1 MGDAEASPGPSSS
14 ASSSPPDPT
23 RAAKLC
29 RRLHR
34 GLAVRVGTSLPASA
48 QHKAALQLLELRD
61 LVANGTALDVAC
73 KTQLLCVG
81 IACARAAWYSGGDE
95 AAQQMRLTMT
105 LVFALLVLACG
116 AGAFQAAPLRSTA
129 PARPAAAASVSMKRI
144 CDITGKSANNANT
157 VTFSNKKNARLQQVN
172 LQTKR
177 FFSPELN
184 RNVRLKVATSTMR
197 TITKLG
203 LDETAKKYGVDL
215 SKY

>member
-1 MGDAEASPGPSSS
+1 MP
-14 ASSSPPDPT
+14 
-23 RAAKLC
+23 R
-29 RRLHR
+29 
-34 GLAVRVGTSLPASA
+34 
-48 QHKAALQLLELRD
+48 
-61 LVANGTALDVAC
+61 
-73 KTQLLCVG
+73 
-81 IACARAAWYSGGDE
+81 
-95 AAQQMRLTMT
+95 